1 MVQIQALNKIL
12 RSGNLDFVINN
23 DLDAKY
29 FYDYPDEFNFIVNHY
44 RQYGNIPDME
54 TFLDNFNEFSVIEVS
69 ESDNYLVDKLNEEY
83 MYKEMVPI
91 LYKVSE
97 IIKDGDSREACDY
110 IMTAIKGIE
119 QHPVD
124 VGVDIITQSDIR
136 LQEYL
141 IKKHSEDPWMRPTGF
156 KELDDEIGGLAPTE
170 EFVVIFAR
178 TNNGKSW
185 ALAKMLTHNWKIGA
199 NVGYIS
205 PEMSANQIGYRFDT
219 LNKHFSNFAL
229 YTGRDTEDD
238 YEQYIN
244 ELKSESKSKFIVA
257 TPMDFDKKITV
268 TKLKK
273 FCVRNQLDI
282 LGIDGI
288 TYITDERAKR
298 GDNKTTSLT
307 NISEDLMSL
316 SCELKIPIIA
326 VVQANRQG
334 VDESGGAP
342 SLESIRDSDGIA
354 HNASKVISI
363 RHKDD
368 KMKLEVVKARNCK
381 VGSKLSYNWNI
392 DKGIFE
398 FNNDTDDDEYTNES
412 ASAPTGN
419 RIPTRQRQ
427 TVENK
432 QPIVARRGSNEN
444 PF

>member
-12 RSGNLDFVINN
+12 RSQSLDFVIDN
-23 DLDAKY
+23 DLTDKH
-29 FYDYPDEFNFIVNHY
+29 FYEYPDEFNFILDHY

-54 TFLDNFNEFSVIEVS
+54 TFLDKFNEFSVIEVT
-69 ESDNYLVDKLNEEY
+69 ESDRYLADKLGEEY

-91 LYKVSE
+91 LYKVSD
-97 IIKDGDSREACDY
+97 ILKDGDSREACDY
-110 IMTAIKGIE
+110 LVTSLNGIE
-119 QHPVD
+119 QTYSSIGIDIVKQAD
-124 VGVDIITQSDIR
+124 VR

-141 IKKHSEDPWMRPTGF
+141 QKKNSEDPWMLPTGF

-170 EFVVIFAR
+170 EFVIIFAR

-185 ALAKMLTHNWKIGA
+185 ALAKILEHNWKLGA

-238 YEQYIN
+238 YEKYISD
-244 ELKSESKSKFIVA
+244 LKNNSKSGFIVA
-257 TPMDFDKKITV
+257 TPLDFNKKITV
-268 TKLKK
+268 SKLKK
-273 FCVRNQLDI
+273 FCLKNKLDI

-334 VDESGGAP
+334 VDENGGAP
-342 SLESIRDSDGIA
+342 ALESIRDSDGIA

-381 VGSKLSYNWNI
+381 VGSKLSYKWNI
-392 DKGIFE
+392 DKGVF
-398 FNNDTDDDEYTNES
+398 EYTDEDDYS
-412 ASAPTGN
+412 DCEEPTTSRN
-419 RIPTRQRQ
+419 SIPVRQRQ
-427 TVENK
+427 SVENK
-432 QPIVARRGSNEN
+432 QPIVARRGSSEN